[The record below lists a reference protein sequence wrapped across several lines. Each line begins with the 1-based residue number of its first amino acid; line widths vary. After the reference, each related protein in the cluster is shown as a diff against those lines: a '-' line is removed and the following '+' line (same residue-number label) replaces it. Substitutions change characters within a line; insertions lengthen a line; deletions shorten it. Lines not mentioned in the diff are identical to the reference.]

1 MHIGIDSIFD
11 ALGESFVPFKGG
23 EEVLGVSRFKGGKNV
38 VLACG
43 KDAEVVVWN
52 VIHRGSIYPR
62 SYAHWGW

>member
-1 MHIGIDSIFD
+1 
-11 ALGESFVPFKGG
+11 
-23 EEVLGVSRFKGGKNV
+23 
-38 VLACG
+38 LACG